1 MLLEDNERFQK
12 DVKKYN
18 DAIEKIND
26 SQAKLEA
33 KRLLND
39 LIYEVKKMDNM
50 YMDMIYSRQI
60 STMGSDMRGKIV
72 EMRKKLD
79 SKLKQSSI

>member
-12 DVKKYN
+12 DIKRYS

>member
-12 DVKKYN
+12 DIQRYN

-26 SQAKLEA
+26 PKTKLDA

-50 YMDMIYSRQI
+50 YMDMIYSKQI
-60 STMGSDMRGKIV
+60 STIGNEMRDRIV
-72 EMRKKLD
+72 SIRKKLEE
-79 SKLKQSSI
+79 KIVRG

>member
-12 DVKKYN
+12 DIKRYN

-26 SQAKLEA
+26 PKTKLET

-60 STMGSDMRGKIV
+60 STIGNEMRDRIV
-72 EMRKKLD
+72 SIRKKLEE
-79 SKLKQSSI
+79 KVVRG

>member
-12 DVKKYN
+12 DIKRYN

-26 SQAKLEA
+26 PKTKLET

-60 STMGSDMRGKIV
+60 STMGNEMRDRIV
-72 EMRKKLD
+72 SIRKKLEE
-79 SKLKQSSI
+79 KVIRG

>member
-12 DVKKYN
+12 DIKRYS

-60 STMGSDMRGKIV
+60 STMGSYMRGKIV

>member
-12 DVKKYN
+12 DVKRYS
-18 DAIEKIND
+18 DAIEGIND
-26 SQAKLEA
+26 PQAKLEA

-60 STMGSDMRGKIV
+60 STMGS
-72 EMRKKLD
+72 EMRD
-79 SKLKQSSI
+79 RIVSIRKRLEEKFNKG